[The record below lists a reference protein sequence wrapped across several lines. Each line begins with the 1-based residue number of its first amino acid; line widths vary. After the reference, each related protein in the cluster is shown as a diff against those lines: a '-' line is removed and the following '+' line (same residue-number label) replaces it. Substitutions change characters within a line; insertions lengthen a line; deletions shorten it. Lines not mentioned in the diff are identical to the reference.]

1 VGALGTSAV
10 FLLLDDQQRPFPP
23 GIGRLILICEFFAY
37 PVKRKW
43 QLLLSQSGNYC
54 LVSAPFPDKALEP
67 NHLALAPIVGGK
79 LNLKLIRTQW
89 REVLRLAASIRHGTL
104 TAVAGT
110 NTR

>member
-1 VGALGTSAV
+1 
-10 FLLLDDQQRPFPP
+10 
-23 GIGRLILICEFFAY
+23 
-37 PVKRKW
+37 
-43 QLLLSQSGNYC
+43 
-54 LVSAPFPDKALEP
+54 LEP